1 MVKSKKEIKL
11 LISSFA
17 KQVIKTEIK
26 ALKALLNKSIDDN
39 FIRMVQEILN
49 SDGKVVLS
57 GVGKSGLIAK
67 KISSTLLSTG
77 TQSVFIHPVE
87 AMHGDMAILNK
98 GDLVLLFSNSGDTPE
113 IIKFAQILKK
123 REIKTFL
130 VTNKKDS
137 KLSSFCDNIILLN
150 TPKEAC
156 PHNIVP
162 TSSTT
167 AMLVLGDALAITL
180 MKLKN
185 YTKDDFAYI
194 HPGGGIGKLFYLKA
208 YDLMRKGKDNP
219 IVHINSTVEQ
229 TINKM
234 TETSLGA
241 VSIVDKN
248 GRIKGFFT
256 DGDIRRKISKI
267 KLSDKI
273 SLHMSKNPITVRYD
287 VSAYEV
293 AKILELKKIDN
304 IPVVDEKNRVIGIID
319 ERDLIREGIL

>member
-1 MVKSKKEIKL
+1 MAKSKKEIKV

-17 KQVIKTEIK
+17 KEVIKTEIK
-26 ALKALLNKSIDDN
+26 ALKALVDRSIDES
-39 FIRMVQEILN
+39 FIDIVQEILN
-49 SDGKVVLS
+49 LNGKVILS

-77 TQSVFIHPVE
+77 TKSVFVHPVE
-87 AMHGDMAILNK
+87 AMHGDIAIITKN
-98 GDLVLLFSNSGDTPE
+98 DLVLLFSNSGDSPE
-113 IIKFAQILKK
+113 IVKFAQILKK
-123 REIKTFL
+123 KEVKIFL

-137 KLSSFCDNIILLN
+137 RLAFISDRVILLN

-167 AMLVLGDALAITL
+167 AMLVIGDALAITL

-185 YTKDDFAYI
+185 YTKDDFAEV
-194 HPGGGIGKLFYLKA
+194 HPGGGIGKLLYIKA

-219 IVHINSTVEQ
+219 VVSINSTVKD
-229 TINKM
+229 TIKKM

-241 VSIVDKN
+241 VSVVDKY

-256 DGDIRRKISKI
+256 DGDIRRKLSKI
-267 KLSDKI
+267 NLSDKI
-273 SLHMSKNPITVRYD
+273 SIHMTKKPITIRYD
-287 VSAYEV
+287 ISAYEV
-293 AKILELKKIDN
+293 AKILESKKIDN